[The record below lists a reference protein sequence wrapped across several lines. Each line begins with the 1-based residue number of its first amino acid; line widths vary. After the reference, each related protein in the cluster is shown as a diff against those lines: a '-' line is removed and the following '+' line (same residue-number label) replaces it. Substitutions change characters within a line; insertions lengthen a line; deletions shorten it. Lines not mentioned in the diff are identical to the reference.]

1 MKIISAQSVSA
12 LEKPFI
18 LDVRTPSEHQSLHI
32 AGAVL
37 QPLHQLNPARVQE
50 LAAGQPCY
58 VLCRSGQR
66 ARQAAEKLE
75 ASGLKH
81 VEVIDGGILAW
92 KEAGLPVVE
101 GKETMS
107 IERQARLTAGLFVL
121 AGALLAHFV
130 NPAWIWLSAFF
141 GAGLAFAA
149 LTNSCALGLLLA
161 RMPWNNRSVGASA
174 ESGEKC
180 CG

>member
-1 MKIISAQSVSA
+1 MKITTAKQVA
-12 LEKPFI
+12 ATDHPFI
-18 LDVRTPSEHQSLHI
+18 LDVRTPAEHQSLHI

-37 QPLHQLNPARVQE
+37 QPLHQLNPGQVKE
-50 LAAGQPCY
+50 LAAGRCCY

-75 ASGLKH
+75 AAGLSK

-92 KEAGLPVVE
+92 VEAGLPVVRGE
-101 GKETMS
+101 ETMS
-107 IERQARLTAGLFVL
+107 IERQGRLTAGLFVL
-121 AGALLAHFV
+121 IGALLAHFV
-130 NPAWIWLSAFF
+130 DPAWVWLCAFF

-149 LTNSCALGLLLA
+149 LTNNCALGMLLA
-161 RMPWNNRSVGASA
+161 RMPWNNRTGNCAKA
-174 ESGEKC
+174 DGRC